1 MVLRLLAKTPQRK
14 KSSEINFRGGTSG
27 HVSALARNGNAW
39 AVSAACV
46 NMGERGKKEMKHR
59 NSNLEPVEPVSE
71 KLEGRDDMARPT
83 SPKPEA
89 RLGREVQARIGQQLR
104 AIYND
109 VVNQGVPPH
118 LADLVRRLS
127 DQDQD

>member
-1 MVLRLLAKTPQRK
+1 
-14 KSSEINFRGGTSG
+14 
-27 HVSALARNGNAW
+27 
-39 AVSAACV
+39 
-46 NMGERGKKEMKHR
+46 MGERGKDDVMKHR
-59 NSNLEPVEPVSE
+59 KTNLEPLEPVAENSE
-71 KLEGRDDMARPT
+71 NQDPMAMPAAT
-83 SPKPEA
+83 PHKPEA

-109 VVNQGVPPH
+109 VVNQGVPQH